1 VYSGAAGRELHLL
14 TVEPIRFD
22 AFQNPDLTVRVMR
35 CVPILPI
42 VLSLTIASALAA
54 QPGLRPAASGRATS
68 VVTLSVPRDP
78 STPAAPAASALT
90 DPPVTITLDY
100 GQPHLRGRALHTD
113 SLVPYDKP
121 WRTGAND
128 ATTLTTGVDLVV
140 GGATLPAGKYVL
152 YTIPTHG
159 DWKLIIQKSA
169 GQPAESA
176 AAKDVARVDLHRRTI
191 AEPVESLTMWLIPS
205 TAPGKAQGEL
215 RLAWGRSVL
224 STPWSVK

>member
-1 VYSGAAGRELHLL
+1 
-14 TVEPIRFD
+14 
-22 AFQNPDLTVRVMR
+22 MR
-35 CVPILPI
+35 CAPLLPI
-42 VLSLTIASALAA
+42 VLSLTAASALVA

-78 STPAAPAASALT
+78 SAQAAPAAAPST
-90 DPPVTITLDY
+90 DPPVTIALDY

-128 ATTLTTGVDLVV
+128 ATTLTTGVDIVV

-152 YTIPTHG
+152 YTIPTRG

-169 GQPAESA
+169 GQTAEYD
-176 AAKDVARVDLHRRTI
+176 AAKDMARVDLRRHTL

-215 RLAWGRSVL
+215 RLAWGRSML
-224 STPWSVK
+224 TTSWSVK